1 MPPDPRDA
9 AYLWDIV
16 HAATNLMR
24 VVQGKRFEDY
34 VADEDLRMM
43 VERRIEII
51 GEAAKRL
58 SEAFRTENPGI
69 PWRKIIGQRNVMAH
83 NYDSIDHER
92 IWSLLTGSIPQ
103 LLEQLQSIAPAP
115 PLAKEGPEFTAG

>member
-9 AYLWDIV
+9 AHLWDMV
-16 HAATNLMR
+16 HAATNVLR
-24 VVQGKRFEDY
+24 VVHGKRFEDY
-34 VADEDLRMM
+34 AADEDLRMM

-51 GEAAKRL
+51 GEAANRL
-58 SEAFRTENPGI
+58 SDTFRTANPEI

-92 IWSLLTGSIPQ
+92 IWSLITTSLPK
-103 LLEQLQSIAPAP
+103 LLEQLQSLAPYP
-115 PLAKEGPEFTAG
+115 PSEKEY